1 MKIQFVSPIRRAF
14 PYVLPLCLTAL
25 ASAQAD
31 LIVDLNVGNTVSNS
45 AKIEN
50 IYQKNATPA
59 AFQNIVATSLVKTDL
74 VATGVVNSVTDSN
87 KITAPAIANTSTSAV
102 DLVLGTGAGG
112 NISVTSVAHQAND
125 TIGTFSQVTGSSVTS
140 SVKDASAASSVSLS
154 SNTIGAESSLNTL
167 KQSVQGKL
175 DLTFNTTDVGTVS
188 MSAIGVDGDT
198 TTTNEITGDAGI
210 LVTSSQYNATVID
223 DTAGHLAAATNAGFA
238 VVDGANS
245 IALINN
251 GTFGAG
257 LKLAADNNS
266 LTAIFTGN
274 NATNLLDV
282 QTGGATTLS
291 SSAGVASQQT
301 NVAVDA
307 NTAATA
313 GGASAALGD
322 GTNLNKISASVA
334 DTKFENSNLSFTSN
348 KLAASA
354 TGSVAANTL
363 SVANGLNVSAEGTQ
377 ANTLG
382 FDSAK
387 ETSTTSG
394 GLFITN
400 MQLAKTSHII
410 ATATSPNAGND
421 LSVDSR
427 GLVNSTIKADSNS
440 FAATALGNDASSALT
455 VGGATTFSAAV
466 AASNLQSYNS
476 GVVTASASNGN
487 LAVTLAGTAADAVT
501 GATVTVDNNTFSS
514 LAVANRDPLTVSITG
529 TGVSDNVSQV
539 ATSSVDNTGKTVNTA
554 AGFSAISSQD
564 VTREDNAT
572 TVTATTT
579 GAGIDLQVSN
589 TTGTLSNSTFELS
602 GNKESSLAN
611 LNEGVVSLAATGNEL
626 EASAAAVSVQ
636 NGKDNAT
643 ATTSGQITSLLTPQ
657 SGVQDNVSTNLT
669 ALVGDGNLNDNVAA
683 GNAITAT
690 AGGDIN
696 ATTLTTKATTLKVV
710 GVIDTDAGAA
720 ALNNDGKTDTAYAS
734 VLLDSAATAA
744 LANKATAALTVLTDQ
759 RLTASEIS
767 ATVASGKISSQIVN
781 GTDALTN
788 ATNTVSGNSITAA
801 ARGALTADT
810 LTFSAENVDMT
821 KADAFNDTGDGT
833 KRVAA
838 GTNLASIGA
847 VQVLDSTSPVS
858 ATVTAGAGSEIL
870 GDIGGTST
878 ASKVTQAVNA
888 NTVAAQAWGGVT
900 TSTLTGS
907 GVNLAQDAG
916 STVDPVAVLAGSLT
930 IDPVTVGTSS
940 DLKIGSTAVANG
952 VVQDNA
958 AAVSATLAATADYGI
973 VSQIVGASYHLS
985 NVAISADANKA
996 LAVATG
1002 LSDTTKTSL
1011 TFTNQETSAAVGVRQ
1026 SQSGATSAKVGTA
1039 GTGGVSITA
1048 LADNATQK
1056 FVDSTLTASSNTVG
1070 AEAYGASNTASLQA
1084 GDANTVSLVS
1094 GFGDTTTDAASGS
1107 IVPTNAT
1114 ADTYKM
1120 TASADYSLGVQQN
1133 VSGTTAATA
1142 EDMSVLASLHSL
1154 QNSSMKAE
1162 SNLLA
1167 AQATGGTSTSTLA
1180 LTAANMTAASAE
1192 NTVDA
1197 ALLSDQNL
1205 ANTVSATTKAS
1216 DVKAT
1221 AINLDETVT
1230 GANGADTISL
1240 ASNRIL
1246 AVGTGLFASN
1256 NLTSASTTGTLGDP
1270 ATTAGVTGSITNL
1283 AAPTTNLTGSADRL
1297 LISNQDVVTAGK
1309 ITSQT
1314 NTNKVEVA
1322 LTGETEGDS
1331 LKNVSNQIAAQGI
1344 AASVANT
1351 MSITGGANLH
1361 TTGGL
1366 IVSRQDSDGEV
1377 KVDNISSHALM
1388 TISGTATKNSTLQL
1402 SSNQLSATATGI
1414 AGTNSIAASGDASVV
1429 MGADNGANLDIDP
1442 DSATTYINGA
1452 GGSYVAESLQTL
1464 TASSS
1469 GITAKLTDPKVSLSN
1484 KVATTST
1491 LEIDQ
1496 NSLAAASHGATSTNT
1511 VSAKSAALGTT
1522 EVAESGV
1529 TLGIASAQSSA
1540 AAVGSYIDAP
1550 TGATTVDLTVT
1561 GASTGS
1567 TLNVTKNSL
1576 SATAA
1581 NLTGVN
1587 TLEAVATGANTGD
1600 DYYAN
1605 VSINTAGRTTPAT
1618 VLLDTVQADRNIA
1631 TDQYVAGTGSFTSYN
1646 RFDPTV
1652 VLNVTGDMTAS
1663 SAANLTGNSI
1673 TAAGTMIGNTSTLT
1687 NSAGTLLSSGSLI
1700 ASVQESIGAA
1710 SGSYVLDGDI
1720 AMALGGVV
1728 TNSKAALS
1736 ENAVTSTAI
1745 GLTSTDTLKVSGGSI
1760 QGGQTG
1766 ETALAAD
1773 NKIVASSTGTAAN
1786 ILGKVL
1792 SFIGLSQ
1799 SSSTAVTAEVGQG
1812 ADFENS
1818 ALTMAVTGTVTG
1830 STLDLDKNV
1839 VQATATGMTG
1849 SNTLTQTSATS
1860 MSGAVTDSDAGAGIG
1875 VAQHLSGAT
1884 AAKITGFTEKM
1895 SGVGVS
1901 ASTLS
1906 VDSNTV
1912 QAVATG
1918 GSLANILN
1926 TTAGT
1931 SIALGANSTNKNS
1944 GGTISYTG
1952 AAEITSD
1959 YYGVYSINSLQKSAG
1974 ATSAVVANGTD
1985 IAEGNPKDEFPTIS
1999 MAFTGDYAA
2008 NSAVSVSDNMMR
2020 AQAINLTATNSV
2032 STKAGTDLNLAGTG
2046 LINGQGVTG
2055 ATAAQVA
2062 GGVVNLSGAALTG
2075 TAAENT
2081 NWMVAVGTGATATNS
2096 VTVSS
2101 DTITGTTTDANS
2113 LLNTK
2118 IVGTNTAPSVTS
2130 GDHSLASLLNE
2141 QVRTG
2146 AVTASLDDAAVNDA
2160 NGNLKIAASF
2170 STITGTASVK
2180 NNLMVAQAR
2189 GLYADNTVVETA
2201 ASLTSGGGAALG
2213 SVQSGSTGAVAASI
2227 NTGTTATKD
2236 EAKINLIATG
2246 ATTGTV
2252 SLTGNTVQS
2261 DAGSNIA
2268 LNKLTITSG
2277 TGLTNLGS
2285 TTTSTATYSEGIT
2298 GTTTGI
2304 ALQNAQTSSSA
2315 VNSTINKFEIEGSYA
2330 TVTGT
2335 ANVDSNKVLA
2345 QARGQVAENS
2355 LTASAGTD
2363 FQASASLGNL
2373 QTNTGA
2379 LNATIDTGKVALTSA
2394 GAGTSLTGTSTL
2406 NGNTVQASTAANQA
2420 INSMDLTGKFIA
2432 AGGGTGAINATTN
2445 TATADFT
2452 ALNAQAN
2459 TGASA
2464 AQVTGYTV
2472 ALNAIAM
2479 NGSAEVKNNT
2489 IAADARGNSAS
2500 NTFTINAVGGSGTA
2514 DFAFNGYQ
2522 NNTGAV
2528 TAGVTGS
2535 KIGAGTSAAIG
2546 GTVGVVSVSGN
2557 TIGASATG
2565 NVSSSTVK
2573 TKNSSF
2579 TSL

>member
-1 MKIQFVSPIRRAF
+1 MKIQFVGPIKRAF

-25 ASAQAD
+25 TSAQAD
-31 LIVDLNVGNTVSNS
+31 LIVDLNVSNTVSNS

-125 TIGTFSQVTGSSVTS
+125 TIGNFSQVTGSSVTS

-154 SNTIGAESSLNTL
+154 SNTIGAESTLNTL

-223 DTAGHLAAATNAGFA
+223 DTEGHLAAATNAGFA

-251 GTFGAG
+251 GTFGTG

-363 SVANGLNVSAEGTQ
+363 NVANGLNVSAEGTQ
-377 ANTLG
+377 ANTLV
-382 FDSAK
+382 FDTTK

-400 MQLAKTSHII
+400 MQLAKTSDII
-410 ATATSPNAGND
+410 ATATSPNSGND

-427 GLVNSTIKADSNS
+427 GLVNSTIKADGNS

-455 VGGATTFSAAV
+455 VGGATTFSSAV

-476 GVVTASASNGN
+476 GVVTATASNGN

-539 ATSSVDNTGKTVNTA
+539 ATSSVDNTGKAVTTA

-564 VTREDNAT
+564 VTREDKKT

-589 TTGTLSNSTFELS
+589 TTGTLANSTFELS
-602 GNKESSLAN
+602 GNKVSSLAN

-657 SGVQDNVSTNLT
+657 SGVNGNISTNLT

-734 VLLDSAATAA
+734 VSLDSAAA

-781 GTDALTN
+781 GTDPLTN

-810 LTFSAENVDMT
+810 LTFTAENVDMT

-847 VQVLDSTSPVS
+847 VQVLDSSSPVS
-858 ATVTAGAGSEIL
+858 ATVTAVAGSEIL
-870 GDIGGTST
+870 GDISGTST
-878 ASKVTQAVNA
+878 ASKITQAVNA

-916 STVDPVAVLAGSLT
+916 STVDPAAVLAGSLA
-930 IDPVTVGTSS
+930 IDPVTVATSS

-985 NVAISADANKA
+985 NVSISADANKA

-1026 SQSGATSAKVGTA
+1026 SQSGATSAKVGTV

-1114 ADTYKM
+1114 ADAYKM

-1142 EDMSVLASLHSL
+1142 EDISVLASLHSL

-1167 AQATGGTSTSTLA
+1167 AQATGGTSTSTLS
-1180 LTAANMTAASAE
+1180 LTAANMTAATAE

-1197 ALLSDQNL
+1197 ALLSEQNL
-1205 ANTVSATTKAS
+1205 SNTVTATTKSS

-1230 GANGADTISL
+1230 GGNGADTISL

-1246 AVGTGLFASN
+1246 AVGTGLSASN
-1256 NLTSASTTGTLGDP
+1256 TLTSASTTGTLGDP

-1297 LISNQDVVTAGK
+1297 LISNQDVTTAGK

-1314 NTNKVEVA
+1314 DTNKVEVA

-1344 AASVANT
+1344 AARVANT
-1351 MSITGGANLH
+1351 MSITGGANLNN
-1361 TTGGL
+1361 TGGL
-1366 IVSRQDSDGEV
+1366 IVSRQDSDGQV
-1377 KVDNISSHALM
+1377 QVDNMASQALM
-1388 TISGTATKNSTLQL
+1388 TISGAATKNSTLQL
-1402 SSNQLSATATGI
+1402 SSNQLTATATGI

-1442 DSATTYINGA
+1442 DSTTTYITGA
-1452 GGSYVAESLQTL
+1452 GGSYIAESLQTL
-1464 TASSS
+1464 TASTN
-1469 GITAKLTDPKVSLSN
+1469 GITAKVFDPKVSLSN

-1496 NSLAAASHGATSTNT
+1496 NSLAAASYGATSTNT

-1550 TGATTVDLTVT
+1550 TGGTTVDLTVT

-1700 ASVQESIGAA
+1700 ATVQESVGGG

-1773 NKIVASSTGTAAN
+1773 NKIVASSTGIAAN

-1799 SSSTAVTAEVGQG
+1799 SSSTGVTAEVGQG

-1839 VQATATGMTG
+1839 VQATATGMAG

-1860 MSGAVTDSDAGAGIG
+1860 MSGAVAESDAGAGIG

-1884 AAKITGFTEKM
+1884 AAKITGLTEKM
-1895 SGVGVS
+1895 SGAGVS

-1918 GSLANILN
+1918 GSLANTLS

-1931 SIALGANSTNKNS
+1931 SIALGANSNNKNS
-1944 GGTISYTG
+1944 NGTISYTG

-1985 IAEGNPKDEFPTIS
+1985 VADGNPKDEFPTIS

-2055 ATAAQVA
+2055 ATTAQVA

-2075 TAAENT
+2075 TATENT

-2101 DTITGTTTDANS
+2101 DTITGTTTDASS

-2118 IVGTNTAPSVTS
+2118 IVGTNNAPSVTS

-2146 AVTASLDDAAVNDA
+2146 AVTASLDDAVTNDA

-2180 NNLMVAQAR
+2180 NNLMAAQAR

-2213 SVQSGSTGAVAASI
+2213 SVQSGSTGTVAASI

-2236 EAKINLIATG
+2236 EAKINLIASG

-2252 SLTGNTVQS
+2252 ALTGNTVQS

-2277 TGLTNLGS
+2277 TGLTNLGT

-2379 LNATIDTGKVALTSA
+2379 LNATIDTGKVSLTSS
-2394 GAGTSLTGTSTL
+2394 GNGTSLTGTSTL

-2420 INSMDLTGKFIA
+2420 INSMDLTGKFINA
-2432 AGGGTGAINATTN
+2432 TGGSGSINATTN

-2452 ALNAQAN
+2452 ALNAQTN

-2528 TAGVTGS
+2528 TAGVTNA
-2535 KIGAGTSAAIG
+2535 KIGAGTTAAIG

>member
-1 MKIQFVSPIRRAF
+1 M
-14 PYVLPLCLTAL
+14 
-25 ASAQAD
+25 
-31 LIVDLNVGNTVSNS
+31 
-45 AKIEN
+45 
-50 IYQKNATPA
+50 
-59 AFQNIVATSLVKTDL
+59 
-74 VATGVVNSVTDSN
+74 
-87 KITAPAIANTSTSAV
+87 
-102 DLVLGTGAGG
+102 
-112 NISVTSVAHQAND
+112 TSVAHQAND
-125 TIGTFSQVTGSSVTS
+125 TINSFSQVTGSSVTS

-154 SNTIGAESSLNTL
+154 SNTIGAESTLNTL

-188 MSAIGVDGDT
+188 MSAIGVDADT

-223 DTAGHLAAATNAGFA
+223 DTAEHLAAATNAGFA

-245 IALINN
+245 IALTNN
-251 GTFGAG
+251 GTFGTG

-307 NTAATA
+307 NTAAKA
-313 GGASAALGD
+313 DGASAALGD
-322 GTNLNKISASVA
+322 STNLNKISASVA

-363 SVANGLNVSAEGTQ
+363 NVANGLNVSAEGTQ
-377 ANTLG
+377 ANTLV
-382 FDSAK
+382 FDTTK

-410 ATATSPNAGND
+410 ATATSPNSGND

-455 VGGATTFSAAV
+455 VGGATTFSSAV

-476 GVVTASASNGN
+476 GVVTATASNGN

-539 ATSSVDNTGKTVNTA
+539 ATSSVDNTGKAVTTA

-564 VTREDNAT
+564 VTREDKKT

-626 EASAAAVSVQ
+626 EASAAVVSVQ

-657 SGVQDNVSTNLT
+657 SGVKDNISTNLT

-734 VLLDSAATAA
+734 VSLDSAATAA

-781 GTDALTN
+781 GTDPLTN

-810 LTFSAENVDMT
+810 LTFTAENVDMT

-858 ATVTAGAGSEIL
+858 ATVTAVAGSEIL

-878 ASKVTQAVNA
+878 ASKITQAVNA

-907 GVNLAQDAG
+907 GVNLAQDAN
-916 STVDPVAVLAGSLT
+916 STVDPAAVLAGSLA
-930 IDPVTVGTSS
+930 IDPVTVAPSS

-985 NVAISADANKA
+985 NVSISADANKA

-1026 SQSGATSAKVGTA
+1026 SQSGATSAKVGTV

-1114 ADTYKM
+1114 IDAYKM

-1142 EDMSVLASLHSL
+1142 EDISVLASLHSL

-1180 LTAANMTAASAE
+1180 LTAANMTAAATAE

-1197 ALLSDQNL
+1197 ALLSEQNL
-1205 ANTVSATTKAS
+1205 SNTVTATTKSS

-1230 GANGADTISL
+1230 GGNGADTISL

-1246 AVGTGLFASN
+1246 AVGTGLSASN
-1256 NLTSASTTGTLGDP
+1256 TLTSASTTGTLGDP

-1297 LISNQDVVTAGK
+1297 LISNQDVTTAGK

-1314 NTNKVEVA
+1314 NTNNVEVA

-1351 MSITGGANLH
+1351 MSITGGANLNN
-1361 TTGGL
+1361 TGGL
-1366 IVSRQDSDGEV
+1366 IVSRQDSDGQV
-1377 KVDNISSHALM
+1377 QVDNMASQALM
-1388 TISGTATKNSTLQL
+1388 TISGAETKNSTLQL
-1402 SSNQLSATATGI
+1402 SSNQLTATATGI

-1442 DSATTYINGA
+1442 DSATTYITGA

-1464 TASSS
+1464 TASTN
-1469 GITAKLTDPKVSLSN
+1469 GITAKVSDPKVSLSN
-1484 KVATTST
+1484 KIATTST

-1496 NSLAAASHGATSTNT
+1496 NSLAAASYGATSTNT

-1522 EVAESGV
+1522 EVLESGV

-1550 TGATTVDLTVT
+1550 DGLTTVDLTVT

-1576 SATAA
+1576 AATAA

-1700 ASVQESIGAA
+1700 ATVQESVGAT

-1773 NKIVASSTGTAAN
+1773 NKIVASSTGIAAN

-1799 SSSTAVTAEVGQG
+1799 SSSTGVTAEVGQG
-1812 ADFENS
+1812 ADAENS

-1839 VQATATGMTG
+1839 VQATATGMAG

-1860 MSGAVTDSDAGAGIG
+1860 MSGAVKDSDAGAGIG

-1884 AAKITGFTEKM
+1884 AAKITGLTEKM
-1895 SGVGVS
+1895 SGAGVS

-1918 GSLANILN
+1918 GSLANTLS

-1931 SIALGANSTNKNS
+1931 SIALGANSDNKNS

-1985 IAEGNPKDEFPTIS
+1985 VAEGNPKDEFPTIS
-1999 MAFTGDYAA
+1999 MAFTADYAA

-2055 ATAAQVA
+2055 ATTAQVA

-2075 TAAENT
+2075 TATENT

-2118 IVGTNTAPSVTS
+2118 IVGTNNAPSVTS

-2146 AVTASLDDAAVNDA
+2146 AVTASLDDAVANDA

-2180 NNLMVAQAR
+2180 NNLMAAQAR

-2213 SVQSGSTGAVAASI
+2213 SVQSGSTGTVAASI

-2236 EAKINLIATG
+2236 EAKINLIASG

-2252 SLTGNTVQS
+2252 ALTGNTVQS

-2277 TGLTNLGS
+2277 TGLTNLGT

-2379 LNATIDTGKVALTSA
+2379 LNATINTGKVSLTSS
-2394 GAGTSLTGTSTL
+2394 GNGTSLTGTSTL

-2420 INSMDLTGKFIA
+2420 INSMDLTGKFINA
-2432 AGGGTGAINATTN
+2432 TGGSGSINATTN

-2452 ALNAQAN
+2452 ALNAQTN

-2500 NTFTINAVGGSGTA
+2500 NSFTINAVGGSGTA

-2528 TAGVTGS
+2528 TAGVTNA
-2535 KIGAGTSAAIG
+2535 KIGAGTTAAIG

>member
-1 MKIQFVSPIRRAF
+1 
-14 PYVLPLCLTAL
+14 LT
-25 ASAQAD
+25 SAHAD
-31 LIVDLNVGNTVSNS
+31 LIVDLNVSNNVTNS

-59 AFQNIVATSLVKTDL
+59 AFQNIVAASLVKTDL

-125 TIGTFSQVTGSSVTS
+125 TIGSFSEVTGSSVTS
-140 SVKDASAASSVSLS
+140 NVKDAVAASSISLS

-188 MSAIGVDGDT
+188 MSAIGVDADT

-210 LVTSSQYNATVID
+210 LVTSSQYNTTVID

-238 VVDGANS
+238 VVDGVNS
-245 IALINN
+245 IALTNN

-291 SSAGVASQQT
+291 SSAGIASQQT

-307 NTAATA
+307 NGTATA
-313 GGASAALGD
+313 GGSSATLGD
-322 GTNLNKISASVA
+322 GTSLNKISASVA

-348 KLAASA
+348 RLAASA

-363 SVANGLNVSAEGTQ
+363 NVTKGLNVSAEGTQ
-377 ANTLG
+377 ANTLV
-382 FDSAK
+382 FDTTK

-394 GLFITN
+394 GLFVTN
-400 MQLAKTSHII
+400 MQLAKTSDII

-466 AASNLQSYNS
+466 AASNLQSFNS
-476 GVVTASASNGN
+476 GVVSASALNGN

-539 ATSSVDNTGKTVNTA
+539 ATSSVDNTAKSVATA

-564 VTREDNAT
+564 MTRATGGT

-636 NGKDNAT
+636 NGKDNAV

-657 SGVQDNVSTNLT
+657 SGVANNVNTNLT
-669 ALVGDGNLNDNVAA
+669 ALVGDGNLKDTVAA

-696 ATTLTTKATTLKVV
+696 ATTLTANATTLKVV

-734 VLLDSAATAA
+734 VQLDSGTLAA

-767 ATVASGKISSQIVN
+767 ASVTSGKISSQIVN

-810 LTFSAENVDMT
+810 LTFTAENVDMT
-821 KADAFNDTGDGT
+821 KADAFNDTGDGS

-870 GDIGGTST
+870 GDIGGTAT
-878 ASKVTQAVNA
+878 ASKITQAVNA

-930 IDPVTVGTSS
+930 IDPVTVATSS

-958 AAVSATLAATADYGI
+958 AAVKAALGTTADYGI
-973 VSQIVGASYHLS
+973 TSQIVGASYHLS
-985 NVAISADANKA
+985 NVSISADTNKA

-1002 LSDTTKTSL
+1002 LSDTTTTSL

-1026 SQSGATSAKVGTA
+1026 SQSGATTANVGVV
-1039 GTGGVSITA
+1039 GTGGVTITA

-1070 AEAYGASNTASLQA
+1070 AEAYGASNTASLKA

-1107 IVPTNAT
+1107 IEPTIVA
-1114 ADTYKM
+1114 ASAYKL

-1133 VSGTTAATA
+1133 VSGATTASG

-1162 SNLLA
+1162 NNLLA
-1167 AQATGGTSTSTLA
+1167 AQATGGTSTSTLT

-1197 ALLSDQNL
+1197 ALLSEQNL
-1205 ANTVSATTKAS
+1205 SNTVTATTKSS

-1221 AINLDETVT
+1221 AINLDETVVT
-1230 GANGADTISL
+1230 NNGADTLSL
-1240 ASNRIL
+1240 ASNKIL
-1246 AVGTGLFASN
+1246 AVGTGLYASN
-1256 NLTSASTTGTLGDP
+1256 TLTSASTTGTLGDP
-1270 ATTAGVTGSITNL
+1270 NTSAGVNGSITNL
-1283 AAPTTNLTGSADRL
+1283 AAPTTKLTGSADRL
-1297 LISNQDVVTAGK
+1297 LISNQDVATAGK

-1366 IVSRQDSDGEV
+1366 IVSRQDSDGQV
-1377 KVDNISSHALM
+1377 QVDNMSSQALM
-1388 TISGTATKNSTLQL
+1388 TISGAATKNSTLQL
-1402 SSNQLSATATGI
+1402 SSNQLTATATGI

-1429 MGADNGANLDIDP
+1429 MALDNGADLDIDP
-1442 DSATTYINGA
+1442 DSATNYIIGI
-1452 GGSYVAESLQTL
+1452 GGSYVAETLQTL
-1464 TASSS
+1464 TASAN
-1469 GITAKLTDPKVSLSN
+1469 GITAKVSDPKVSLSN

-1496 NSLAAASHGATSTNT
+1496 NSLAAASYGATSTNS
-1511 VSAKSAALGTT
+1511 VSAKSAALGT

-1540 AAVGSYIDAP
+1540 AAVGSYIDAT
-1550 TGATTVDLTVT
+1550 TGGTSVDLTVT

-1576 SATAA
+1576 SATSA

-1587 TLEAVATGANTGD
+1587 TLEAIATGANTGD

-1618 VLLDTVQADRNIA
+1618 VLLDTVQADRVIA
-1631 TDQYVAGTGSFTSYN
+1631 TDQYAAGTGSFLSYN
-1646 RFDPTV
+1646 RLDPTV

-1700 ASVQESIGAA
+1700 ATVQESVGAA

-1720 AMALGGVV
+1720 AMALGGAV

-1760 QGGQTG
+1760 QGGQIA
-1766 ETALAAD
+1766 EAALAAD
-1773 NKIVASSTGTAAN
+1773 NKIVAGTATSAAN

-1792 SFIGLSQ
+1792 SFLGLSQ
-1799 SSSTAVTAEVGQG
+1799 TSSTAVTAEVGQG

-1818 ALTMAVTGTVTG
+1818 ALTLAVSGAVSG
-1830 STLDLDKNV
+1830 SALDLDKNV
-1839 VQATATGMTG
+1839 VQATATGAAG
-1849 SNTLTQTSATS
+1849 SNTLTQTAATS
-1860 MSGAVTDSDAGAGIG
+1860 MSGALADSDAGAGIG
-1875 VAQHLSGAT
+1875 VSQHLTGAT
-1884 AAKITGFTEKM
+1884 TAKITGITDKM
-1895 SGVGVS
+1895 SGAGVS
-1901 ASTLS
+1901 ASVLS

-1918 GSLANILN
+1918 GSLVNALN

-1931 SIALGANSTNKNS
+1931 SIALGANSTNKSS

-1952 AAEITSD
+1952 AAEITAD
-1959 YYGVYSINSLQKSAG
+1959 YTGVYSINSAQKSAG
-1974 ATSAVVANGTD
+1974 AATATVANGTD
-1985 IAEGNPKDEFPTIS
+1985 VAEGNPKDEFPTIS
-1999 MAFTGDYAA
+1999 MAFTGDYAG

-2046 LINGQGVTG
+2046 LINGQGVTA
-2055 ATAAQVA
+2055 ATTAQVA
-2062 GGVVNLSGAALTG
+2062 GGEVNLSGSALTG

-2101 DTITGTTTDANS
+2101 DTITGTTADANS

-2118 IVGTNTAPSVTS
+2118 IIGTNSAPSVTS
-2130 GDHSLASLLNE
+2130 GDNSLASLLNE

-2146 AVTASLDDAAVNDA
+2146 AVTASLDDALANDA
-2160 NGNLKIAASF
+2160 KGNLKIAASF

-2180 NNLMVAQAR
+2180 NNLMAAQAR

-2213 SVQSGSTGAVAASI
+2213 SVQSGSTGTVAASI
-2227 NTGTTATKD
+2227 NTGTTAAKD

-2252 SLTGNTVQS
+2252 ALTGNTVQS

-2277 TGLTNLGS
+2277 TGLTNLGTS
-2285 TTTSTATYSEGIT
+2285 TTSTATYDGTADGIT
-2298 GTTTGI
+2298 GATTGI
-2304 ALQNAQTSSSA
+2304 ALQNAQASGST
-2315 VNSTINKFEIEGSYA
+2315 VNSVINKFEIEGSFA
-2330 TVTGT
+2330 SVTGT

-2355 LTASAGTD
+2355 LTATAGSD
-2363 FQASASLGNL
+2363 FGASASLANL
-2373 QTNTGA
+2373 QRNSGA
-2379 LNATIDTGKVALTSA
+2379 LNAVIDTGKVSLTSA
-2394 GAGTSLTGTSTL
+2394 GNGTSLTGTSTL

-2420 INSMDLTGKFIA
+2420 INSMDLTGKFA
-2432 AGGGTGAINATTN
+2432 NAGGGTGSINATANTN
-2445 TATADFT
+2445 TAAADYA
-2452 ALNAQAN
+2452 ALNAQTN

-2472 ALNAIAM
+2472 ALNAVAM

-2528 TAGVTGS
+2528 TAAVSGS

-2546 GTVGVVSVSGN
+2546 GTVGVVTVSGN

-2565 NVSSSTVK
+2565 NVSSSAIK

>member
-31 LIVDLNVGNTVSNS
+31 LIVDLNVSNTVSNS

-140 SVKDASAASSVSLS
+140 SVKDASTASSVSLS
-154 SNTIGAESSLNTL
+154 SNTIGAESTLNTL

-188 MSAIGVDGDT
+188 MSAIGVDADT
-198 TTTNEITGDAGI
+198 TATNEITGDAGI

-223 DTAGHLAAATNAGFA
+223 DTAGHPVGATNAGFA

-251 GTFGAG
+251 GNFGTG

-322 GTNLNKISASVA
+322 GNNLNKISASVA

-377 ANTLG
+377 ANTLV
-382 FDSAK
+382 FDTTK

-400 MQLAKTSHII
+400 MQLAKTSDII

-455 VGGATTFSAAV
+455 VGGATTFSSAV

-476 GVVTASASNGN
+476 GVVTATASKGN

-529 TGVSDNVSQV
+529 TGVSDNVAQV
-539 ATSSVDNTGKTVNTA
+539 ATSSVDNTGKAVTTA

-564 VTREDNAT
+564 VTRADNAT

-636 NGKDNAT
+636 NGKNNNAT

-657 SGVQDNVSTNLT
+657 SGVEGNVSTNLT

-710 GVIDTDAGAA
+710 GVIDTDAANA
-720 ALNNDGKTDTAYAS
+720 GKTDTAYAS
-734 VLLDSAATAA
+734 VSLDSAATAA

-759 RLTASEIS
+759 RLTASGIS

-781 GTDALTN
+781 GTDPLTN

-821 KADAFNDTGDGT
+821 KADAFNDTGEGT

-858 ATVTAGAGSEIL
+858 ATVTAGAGAEIL

-916 STVDPVAVLAGSLT
+916 STVAPAAVLAGSLT
-930 IDPVTVGTSS
+930 IDPVTVATSS

-973 VSQIVGASYHLS
+973 VSQIVGTAYNLS

-1026 SQSGATSAKVGTA
+1026 SQSGATSAIVGTA
-1039 GTGGVSITA
+1039 ATGGGVSITA
-1048 LADNATQK
+1048 LADNATRN

-1114 ADTYKM
+1114 DDAYKM

-1167 AQATGGTSTSTLA
+1167 AQATGGTSTSTLS
-1180 LTAANMTAASAE
+1180 LTAANMTAATAE

-1197 ALLSDQNL
+1197 ALLSEQNL
-1205 ANTVSATTKAS
+1205 SNTVTATTKSS
-1216 DVKAT
+1216 DVRAT

-1230 GANGADTISL
+1230 GGNGADTISL

-1246 AVGTGLFASN
+1246 AVGTGLSASN
-1256 NLTSASTTGTLGDP
+1256 TLTSASTTGTLGDP

-1297 LISNQDVVTAGK
+1297 LISNQDVTTAGK

-1322 LTGETEGDS
+1322 LAGETEGDL

-1344 AASVANT
+1344 AASVTNA
-1351 MSITGGANLH
+1351 MSITSGANLQ

-1366 IVSRQDSDGEV
+1366 IVSRQDSDGQV
-1377 KVDNISSHALM
+1377 QVDNMSSQALM
-1388 TISGTATKNSTLQL
+1388 TISGNATKNSTLQL

-1429 MGADNGANLDIDP
+1429 MGADNSANLDIDP

-1464 TASSS
+1464 TANA
-1469 GITAKLTDPKVSLSN
+1469 GITAKVFDPKVSLSN

-1550 TGATTVDLTVT
+1550 TGGTTVDLTVT

-1576 SATAA
+1576 SASAA

-1605 VSINTAGRTTPAT
+1605 VSINTAGRTTLAT

-1700 ASVQESIGAA
+1700 ATVQESVGAA

-1760 QGGQTG
+1760 QGGQTD

-1773 NKIVASSTGTAAN
+1773 NKIVASSTSTAAN

-1875 VAQHLSGAT
+1875 VAQYLSGAT

-1952 AAEITSD
+1952 ANAITSD
-1959 YYGVYSINSLQKSAG
+1959 YYGVYSINSLQNSAG

-1985 IAEGNPKDEFPTIS
+1985 VAVGNPKDEFPTIT

-2055 ATAAQVA
+2055 ATVAQVT

-2118 IVGTNTAPSVTS
+2118 TVGTNNAPSVTS

-2146 AVTASLDDAAVNDA
+2146 AVTASLDDAVANDA
-2160 NGNLKIAASF
+2160 SGNLKIAASF

-2180 NNLMVAQAR
+2180 NNLMAAQAR

-2213 SVQSGSTGAVAASI
+2213 SVQSGSTGTVAASI

-2277 TGLTNLGS
+2277 TGLTNLGT
-2285 TTTSTATYSEGIT
+2285 TTTSTATYSDGIT

-2330 TVTGT
+2330 TVNGT

-2379 LNATIDTGKVALTSA
+2379 LNATIDTGNVSLTSS

-2420 INSMDLTGKFIA
+2420 INSMDLTGKFEN
-2432 AGGGTGAINATTN
+2432 AGGGTGEISATASK
-2445 TATADFT
+2445 ATADYT
-2452 ALNAQAN
+2452 ALNAQSN
-2459 TGASA
+2459 TAASS
-2464 AQVTGYTV
+2464 AQVKDYTV
-2472 ALNAIAM
+2472 VLNAAAM
-2479 NGSAEVKNNT
+2479 NGYGEVKNNT

-2500 NTFTINAVGGSGTA
+2500 NSFTINAVGGSGTA

-2528 TAGVTGS
+2528 TAGVTNA
-2535 KIGAGTSAAIG
+2535 KIGAGTTAAIG